1 MKIALIGF
9 GKMGQAIAEL
19 LPAFGHEIHS
29 TYSQKN
35 TLTKEKL
42 AGADV
47 AIEFSLPQLCVDNIN
62 ICFEA
67 GVPVVVGTTGW
78 YDQYQELVSKMT
90 TDQALLCATN
100 FSIGVQALFHINKEL
115 ARILNKFGGYE
126 VSIQEIH
133 HTAKLDKPSG
143 TAITLAEGVMHE
155 MPQYSSWSLNPDSDE
170 TNKLMIEALREPE
183 VPGTHE
189 VCYQSEIDTLKI
201 LHIAHSRKGFA
212 TGAIRA
218 AEFLYNKKGVFTM
231 SDVLNS

>member
-19 LPAFGHEIHS
+19 LPEFGHEIHS

-35 TLTKEKL
+35 LLTKEKL
-42 AGADV
+42 AGADI
-47 AIEFSLPQLCVDNIN
+47 AIEFSLPDLCVEHIN

-67 GVPVVVGTTGW
+67 NIPVIVGTTGW
-78 YDQYQELVSKMT
+78 YEQYPKVISNMNSNH
-90 TDQALLCATN
+90 ALLCATN
-100 FSIGVQALFHINKEL
+100 FSIGVQALFHINREL

-126 VSIQEIH
+126 VSIEEIH

-143 TAITLAEGVMHE
+143 TAITLAEGVIHE
-155 MPQYSSWSLNPDSDE
+155 MPQYASWKLHPRSEQSND
-170 TNKLMIEALREPE
+170 LMIQALREPE

-189 VCYQSEIDTLKI
+189 VSFKSAIDTLKI
-201 LHIAHSRKGFA
+201 LHVAHSRKGFA

>member
-19 LPAFGHEIHS
+19 LPDFGHEIHS
-29 TYSQKN
+29 TYSQNN

-42 AGADV
+42 VGADV
-47 AIEFSLPQLCVDNIN
+47 AIEFSLPHLCVENIQ

-78 YDQYQELVSKMT
+78 YEHYQELVSKMT
-90 TDQALLCATN
+90 TGQALLCATN

-115 ARILNKFGGYE
+115 ARILNKFGGYQ
-126 VSIQEIH
+126 VSIEEIH

-143 TAITLAEGVMHE
+143 TAITLAEGVIHE
-155 MPQYSSWSLNPDSDE
+155 MPRYATWKLHPHSEQ
-170 TNKLMIEALREPE
+170 TNDLTIHALREPD

-189 VCYQSEIDTLKI
+189 VCFKSEIDTLKI

-218 AEFLYNKKGVFTM
+218 AEFLHNKKGVFTM

>member
-47 AIEFSLPQLCVDNIN
+47 AIEFSLPQLCVENIK
-62 ICFEA
+62 ICFDA

-90 TDQALLCATN
+90 ADQALLCATN

-115 ARILNKFGGYE
+115 ARILNKFGGYQ
-126 VSIQEIH
+126 VSIEEIH

-155 MPQYSSWSLNPDSDE
+155 MSQYSSWSLNPDSDE